1 MVPSVRDRDRQVSP
15 RFGKMNIILVPGG
28 LYTLAEVLG
37 ELGQVS
43 FWSSHIIV
51 QDTFRK
57 IIISKVVI

>member
-15 RFGKMNIILVPGG
+15 RFGKMNVFLVPGG

-51 QDTFRK
+51 QDTFWK
-57 IIISKVVI
+57 IITSKVVI